1 MPKLK
6 ITMPDA
12 SEVTHELVDETI
24 TVGRVTE
31 NSIHIDDA
39 SVSSRHAQ
47 LAALGNGSYQ
57 LTDLN
62 STNGTRVNG
71 AAVTEAALRNGDRVR
86 FGKIDCAFYSDD
98 TSQSEPLPAAA
109 EPDAKPAT
117 QTHKPTNFA
126 NASPFQK
133 KSREKDPIG
142 TYIMIFAAVAVLLF
156 LVALIKVFMLQPP
169 A

>member
-6 ITMPDA
+6 ITMPDT

-24 TVGRVTE
+24 TVGRVSE
-31 NSIHIDDA
+31 NTIQIDDA

-57 LTDLN
+57 LSDLN

-86 FGKIDCAFYSDD
+86 FGQIDCAFYSDD
-98 TSQSEPLPAAA
+98 NTRSEPLPAAA

-133 KSREKDPIG
+133 KNRAKDPVG
-142 TYIMIFAAVAVLLF
+142 MYILIFAAVAVLLF
-156 LVALIKVFMLQPP
+156 IAALVEIFLLHPP

>member
-1 MPKLK
+1 
-6 ITMPDA
+6 MPDA
-12 SEVTHELVDETI
+12 SEVTHELVDEMI
-24 TVGRVTE
+24 TVGRVSE
-31 NSIHIDDA
+31 NSVQIDDV

-98 TSQSEPLPAAA
+98 PGHGEPLPAAA

-117 QTHKPTNFA
+117 ETHKPTNFA

-133 KSREKDPIG
+133 KNKEKDPVG
-142 TYIMIFAAVAVLLF
+142 MYVMIFAGVAVLLF
-156 LVALIKVFMLQPP
+156 IVALVQVFLLQPP

>member
-12 SEVTHELVDETI
+12 SEVTHELDDELVTI
-24 TVGRVTE
+24 GRVSE
-31 NSIHIDDA
+31 NSIQIDDA

-47 LAALGNGSYQ
+47 LAVTGNGGYQ

-71 AAVTEAALRNGDRVR
+71 AAVTEANLRNGDRVR
-86 FGKIDCAFYSDD
+86 FGQIDCAFYSDD
-98 TSQSEPLPAAA
+98 ESHSEPLPTAA

-117 QTHKPTNFA
+117 QSHKPTNFA
-126 NASPFQK
+126 NSSPFQK
-133 KSREKDPIG
+133 KSRQKDPAG
-142 TYIMIFAAVAVLLF
+142 MYIMIFAVVALLLF
-156 LVALIKVFMLQPP
+156 IGALVQVFMLQKPT
-169 A
+169 

>member
-12 SEVTHELVDETI
+12 NEVTHELVDETI
-24 TVGRVTE
+24 TVGRVAE
-31 NSIHIDDA
+31 NSIQIEDA

-47 LAALGNGSYQ
+47 LVASGSGSYQ

-98 TSQSEPLPAAA
+98 NSQSEPLPAAA
-109 EPDAKPAT
+109 EPDAKPAAES
-117 QTHKPTNFA
+117 HKPTNFA

-133 KSREKDPIG
+133 KDRAKDPVG
-142 TYIMIFAAVAVLLF
+142 LYIMIFAAVAILLF
-156 LVALIKVFMLQPP
+156 IGALVEVFLLHPP